1 MVPHAV
7 WWPLASS
14 IQLGHRLSYLLC
26 ILLTTPAVLLIL
38 FVTSIVSLFTLSTL
52 FNEPRVGKVQ
62 AKRLEGD
69 SRSCR
74 NCRHIYSLLADAA
87 ALSAAVTK
95 LTQHNFFSG

>member
-69 SRSCR
+69 LRSHSTCG
-74 NCRHIYSLLADAA
+74 HVYSLLADATAVA
-87 ALSAAVTK
+87 AAIA
-95 LTQHNFFSG
+95 